1 MQPTDS
7 ELTALYERYAAVLH
21 QRARGILGSDEAAW
35 DAVQETFARVI
46 RNWDRFRGES
56 SPLTWMYR
64 ITTNWCLNQL
74 RNHRSRENKH
84 AAHRSDIVGSEHT
97 WLKTDQDAE
106 LVRRVLLGCDPET
119 CRIVLHTFFDDMTR
133 QQVAEHVGLSVPTVR
148 KRLNTFYLRA
158 RTLIETPGALPPLD
172 SAVALVVA
180 TACLGRALLLHGS
193 L

>member
-7 ELTALYERYAAVLH
+7 ELTVLYDRYAAVLH
-21 QRARGILGSDEAAW
+21 QRARSILGSDEAAW
-35 DAVQETFARVI
+35 DAVHETFARVI
-46 RNWDRFRGES
+46 RHWDRFRGES

-74 RNHRSRENKH
+74 RNHKTREGKH
-84 AAHRSDIVGSEHT
+84 TAFRMDIVGSEHT
-97 WLKTDQDAE
+97 WQKTEEDAE
-106 LVRRVLLGCDPET
+106 VVRRVLSGCDDET
-119 CRIVLHTFFDDMTR
+119 KRIVLHTFFDDMTR

-172 SAVALVVA
+172 STMTVLISA
-180 TACLGRALLLHGS
+180 ACLGGELLRTWS